1 MWKLDEV
8 KGGDMNPILKKYLT
22 PRVLLSISAGIAS
35 AILFSLFIRNYV
47 LATIL
52 GVLMA
57 TSIAGLEKPR
67 ECVLLGSATGSLVGL
82 YVGARY
88 YLAEGKL
95 GSPIDLAELGITMLA
110 GSMLSGLICA
120 VYGWITVKILELNK
134 QGRGPFF

>member
-1 MWKLDEV
+1 
-8 KGGDMNPILKKYLT
+8 MNPIRKQFFT
-22 PRVLLSISAGIAS
+22 PRVLLSIIAGIAG

-47 LATIL
+47 LAMIL
-52 GVLMA
+52 GLLLA

-88 YLAEGKL
+88 YLAEGEL
-95 GSPIDLAELGITMLA
+95 SSLRDFAGLGITMLA
-110 GSMLSGLICA
+110 GSILSGLLCA
-120 VYGWITVKILELNK
+120 AHGWITVKILELDK

>member
-1 MWKLDEV
+1 
-8 KGGDMNPILKKYLT
+8 MNPILKKYLT
-22 PRVLLSISAGIAS
+22 PRVLLSISAGIAG

-52 GVLMA
+52 GLLLA

-88 YLAEGKL
+88 YLAEGEL
-95 GSPIDLAELGITMLA
+95 NGLSDFAGLGITMLA
-110 GSMLSGLICA
+110 GSVVSGLICA
-120 VYGWITVKILELNK
+120 VYGWITVKILELDK
-134 QGRGPFF
+134 QGRRPFF

>member
-1 MWKLDEV
+1 
-8 KGGDMNPILKKYLT
+8 MNPTLKKYLT
-22 PRVLLSISAGIAS
+22 PRVLLSISAGIAG

-52 GVLMA
+52 GLLLA

-82 YVGARY
+82 YIGARY
-88 YLAEGKL
+88 YLAEGEL
-95 GSPIDLAELGITMLA
+95 RGLSDFAGLGITMLA
-110 GSMLSGLICA
+110 GSVLSGLFCA
-120 VYGWITVKILELNK
+120 IYGWITIKILELDK